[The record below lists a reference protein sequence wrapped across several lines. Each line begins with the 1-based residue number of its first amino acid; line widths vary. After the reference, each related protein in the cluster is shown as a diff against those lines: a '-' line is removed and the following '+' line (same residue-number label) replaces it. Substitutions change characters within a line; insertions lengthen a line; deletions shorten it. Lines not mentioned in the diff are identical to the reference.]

1 MISKN
6 IWSGEM
12 ATKDFT
18 KFKKYQAKTI
28 TELKLII
35 QNLENKNKEFQDRLK
50 ICAKSTGVSQKK
62 IEAVK
67 LDIDVKIGLFEQKLL
82 ARMYHKNLVKMLKQ
96 IRNLV

>member
-1 MISKN
+1 M
-6 IWSGEM
+6 
-12 ATKDFT
+12 KDF
-18 KFKKYQAKTI
+18 KGDIVRFKKHRAKTI

-35 QNLENKNKEFQDRLK
+35 QNLENQNKELQDRLK

-67 LDIDVKIGLFEQKLL
+67 LDIDVKIGLYEKKPLG
-82 ARMYHKNLVKMLKQ
+82 RVYHKNIVIMLKQ